1 MIKDLDLFLLQYVVD
16 EADVVVDAKDKHAA
30 PLIQASEHLVDPSL
44 AERFVFRDRLILV
57 LRLVKT
63 FAHSIQCDQVID
75 RWMTFPS
82 QKIWYVT
89 YCYVDS
95 PVCYVLPHD
104 FSITPLFGSD

>member
-1 MIKDLDLFLLQYVVD
+1 MLPRSFRHLNTSS
-16 EADVVVDAKDKHAA
+16 
-30 PLIQASEHLVDPSL
+30 IQVSQNQ
-44 AERFVFRDRLILV
+44 FVFRDRLILV

-82 QKIWYVT
+82 QKIWHVT

-95 PVCYVLPHD
+95 PVRYVLPHD